1 MCLFDEFLMFWVYV
15 PILSHIVAYYCT
27 SCLIFSYIFQMFS
40 FWPSMH
46 PFWHR
51 RQRRA
56 SLGKSQDELR
66 SNVPSNWQAMASMAR
81 VFRLACCCF
90 FLRAVPENTQLL
102 RTDPSDCVIF
112 CAGFLLWESCPQMST
127 GWLIYILGSTV
138 WFPKLSR
145 CQKLSWR
152 FSQTTSGS
160 EVLFEYIVSQNRVS
174 LIYIRRRLCDLK
186 FMTFTLLSDCV
197 FMFD

>member
-1 MCLFDEFLMFWVYV
+1 MYRCMRVSRAGILGRFAWVWVDPEPFLHHNYIWCVCLTSSWCFECTFPYCL
-15 PILSHIVAYYCT
+15 ILSHITVHLVSYFH
-27 SCLIFSYIFQMFS
+27 IFSYIFQMFS

-90 FLRAVPENTQLL
+90 FCGRFQKTRNSWEPILLIVWYSVQGFSYEKAVH
-102 RTDPSDCVIF
+102 R
-112 CAGFLLWESCPQMST
+112 CPQA
-127 GWLIYILGSTV
+127 
-138 WFPKLSR
+138 
-145 CQKLSWR
+145 
-152 FSQTTSGS
+152 
-160 EVLFEYIVSQNRVS
+160 
-174 LIYIRRRLCDLK
+174 D
-186 FMTFTLLSDCV
+186 
-197 FMFD
+197 